1 MLIITPTLSI
11 DESEIEE
18 KFIRASG
25 PGGQNVNKVSTAI
38 QLRFDVEHSPSLPD
52 AVRARLRRLAGNRL
66 TADGVL
72 TIEASRFRTQEQ
84 NREDA
89 RQRLAALIQKATEV
103 PKPRHKTKP
112 TLASKMRRVEGK
124 KKRGEVK
131 SLRRRV
137 ISNDDG

>member
-1 MLIITPTLSI
+1 MLAITPTLSI
-11 DESEIEE
+11 DEREIEE

-38 QLRFDVEHSPSLPD
+38 QLRFDVAHSPSLPD
-52 AVRARLRRLAGNRL
+52 AVRARLRKLAGNRL

-137 ISNDDG
+137 VGENE

>member
-1 MLIITPTLSI
+1 MLTITPELSI

-38 QLRFDVEHSPSLPD
+38 QLRFDVDHSPSLPD
-52 AVRARLRRLAGNRL
+52 AVRARLRKLAGNRL
-66 TADGVL
+66 SADGVL

-89 RQRLAALIQKATEV
+89 RQRLTALIQKATEV
-103 PKPRHKTKP
+103 PKPRRKTKP
-112 TLASKMRRVEGK
+112 TLASKMKRVEGK
-124 KKRGEVK
+124 RRRGEIK
-131 SLRRRV
+131 SLRRRGV
-137 ISNDDG
+137 GQDE

>member
-1 MLIITPTLSI
+1 MLIVTPTLSI

-52 AVRARLRRLAGNRL
+52 AVRARLRTLAGNRL

-103 PKPRHKTKP
+103 PKPRRKTKP
-112 TLASKMRRVEGK
+112 TLASKMKRVEGK
-124 KKRGEVK
+124 RKRGEIK

-137 ISNDDG
+137 VGRDE